1 MVSGAGTAPLAP
13 FRDVKRAR
21 GAAPPRSAVPLLLCP
36 PLHGAFLG
44 ARLCGARNSLGCS
57 SARGSLSWCSP
68 LLVHCAATTSFSS
81 AMTIH
86 VWPRRLLKV
95 ARTDIAAGARHAQPR
110 PAPRC
115 RGLCFRRAARAEDA
129 SLVQPGAAGA
139 AAAAARSS
147 KAGSAH
153 ALRMPLRLQRRSVSR
168 GFGALAL
175 SSTAATARW
184 CAGTRRRGGPQETLT
199 VRP

>member
-1 MVSGAGTAPLAP
+1 LVSGAGTAPLARL
-13 FRDVKRAR
+13 RDVKRAR
-21 GAAPPRSAVPLLLCP
+21 GAAPPRSAVPLHLCA

-57 SARGSLSWCSP
+57 SARGSLSRCSP

-95 ARTDIAAGARHAQPR
+95 ARTAIAAGTRHAQPR

-115 RGLCFRRAARAEDA
+115 RGLCFRRAGAEDA
-129 SLVQPGAAGA
+129 FARAACSCSSGEKEAAAGGLSACATDASA
-139 AAAAARSS
+139 AAKREPRLWRSR
-147 KAGSAH
+147 
-153 ALRMPLRLQRRSVSR
+153 ALVDS
-168 GFGALAL
+168 
-175 SSTAATARW
+175 
-184 CAGTRRRGGPQETLT
+184 CE
-199 VRP
+199 